1 VKFESNELP
10 PGMVTAELKM
20 TASGAFKPGWFK
32 LHSGSSLSPPIEL
45 KAKNSQEDEQ

>member
-1 VKFESNELP
+1 
-10 PGMVTAELKM
+10 MVTAELKM